1 MRDLLLYIHIIIA
14 LLIIALPF
22 IINARIK
29 RGASVKALAALCAA
43 LSWLLLIPAGMLYL
57 IFYPATKTV
66 IKSGSWPWVHSI
78 IMETKE
84 HWGLFLPL
92 IATVAAWLVFT
103 NKEKE
108 SRKWWLLLAILS
120 LLLGVM
126 GRLIKIGALK

>member
-1 MRDLLLYIHIIIA
+1 MRDLLLYIHIILGI
-14 LLIIALPF
+14 LIIVLPF

-29 RGASVKALAALCAA
+29 KGANVKALAALCAA

-108 SRKWWLLLAILS
+108 SKKWWLLLAILS
-120 LLLGVM
+120 LLLGIM

>member
-1 MRDLLLYIHIIIA
+1 MRDLLLYIHIIIGI
-14 LLIIALPF
+14 LIIVLPF

-29 RGASVKALAALCAA
+29 RGANVKALAALCAT

-66 IKSGSWPWVHSI
+66 IKSGNWSWVHSI
-78 IMETKE
+78 VMETKE

-108 SRKWWLLLAILS
+108 SKKWWLLLAILS
-120 LLLGVM
+120 LLLGIM